1 MKPKAQTEHDTGM
14 LEFLEDII
22 GTSRFKVPIEQLSKR
37 VEEYNEMRVEKLNRV
52 KLVEKEKD
60 DLEPAMMAAL
70 GYIRMEN
77 EKVEKLYRQR
87 RKYIQE
93 AEGNILKSQEKKNE
107 IEESV
112 SELNEKLKETTGK
125 RKEKEGE
132 ILEKG
137 KSFDAVQAE
146 IEKLGDKFKKLEL
159 EDTGLRE
166 DVKHT
171 NARRKKIK
179 AQIDVEKEKKE
190 KLENLP
196 EENTRKIEECVELR

>member
-77 EKVEKLYRQR
+77 EKTEKLYRQR

-93 AEGNILKSQEKKNE
+93 AEGNIAFASLSMALFTTPASRNPANGVHAGPRSGKDG
-107 IEESV
+107 
-112 SELNEKLKETTGK
+112 SERGMGDDDHGK
-125 RKEKEGE
+125 RQRRG
-132 ILEKG
+132 
-137 KSFDAVQAE
+137 
-146 IEKLGDKFKKLEL
+146 
-159 EDTGLRE
+159 
-166 DVKHT
+166 
-171 NARRKKIK
+171 RRK
-179 AQIDVEKEKKE
+179 DTE
-190 KLENLP
+190 
-196 EENTRKIEECVELR
+196 R